1 MYNNSRFADSG
12 YLSRTPT
19 PPTPLRLPSPQS
31 APVRQDNDENS
42 TDMNGSLTHRPTFAP
57 DVDAKIVEKPVVES
71 KARLPYVKRTRIQ
84 YTLQQVSFLE
94 KSIINTDMRIV

>member
-19 PPTPLRLPSPQS
+19 PPTPLRLPSPQ
-31 APVRQDNDENS
+31 PVPIRQDNDDNS
-42 TDMNGSLTHRPTFAP
+42 TDMNGSLTHRPTLVSE
-57 DVDAKIVEKPVVES
+57 VDARIAEKPVADC

-84 YTLQQVSFLE
+84 YTLQQVRFF
-94 KSIINTDMRIV
+94 